1 MNVLEKILE
10 EIEEKFKT
18 ADAEKFDCE
27 ELCDVEDWYDSGY
40 IDGQLSA
47 HEKCMDIIRSHID
60 DGKGKNV
67 LSNDDMEEKIREH
80 IAECLHR
87 IDNIRSFVGSKE
99 YTSNDEKCI
108 RNIEVLKTSITAL
121 EEYLSSK
128 KKNSKNDWIPVYERL
143 PEKTEKLFYDM
154 QLVTLEDGEVCF
166 GVYINQENEWWT
178 RRQEGEKLYTNKREV
193 IAWQPLPEQY
203 RPKEKNN
210 E

>member
-18 ADAEKFDCE
+18 ADADKFDCE

-87 IDNIRSFVGSKE
+87 IDNIRSFTGSKE
-99 YTSNDEKCI
+99 YTNNDEKCI
-108 RNIEVLKTSITAL
+108 RNIEVLKTIITAL
-121 EEYLSSK
+121 EGYLSSK
-128 KKNSKNDWIPVYERL
+128 KKSGNDGWISVEERL
-143 PEKTEKLFYDM
+143 PNREECQKNNREFFVQDENGNRFSCEYDSESNGYDNPKWCCNTM
-154 QLVTLEDGEVCF
+154 IV
-166 GVYINQENEWWT
+166 
-178 RRQEGEKLYTNKREV
+178 
-193 IAWQPLPEQY
+193 AWQNFPEPY
-203 RPKEKNN
+203 KPDEN
-210 E
+210 